1 MIGLLCIPPVVVM
14 AVSDLRSRRVAVVQ
28 LLLFGVAV
36 LAASLLES
44 GWRAVAINTA
54 FNLLTA
60 LLLCAALYGW
70 SRLRGMKLPQMVG
83 GGDLGFVLA
92 VTPYFE
98 PRGFVLYLVAS
109 CLLTLVVW
117 WLCGI
122 RSERPRDIPLVT
134 GLGVC
139 LAGMIFY
146 RIMI

>member
-1 MIGLLCIPPVVVM
+1 M
-14 AVSDLRSRRVAVVQ
+14 VSDLRNRRVAVGQ
-28 LLLFGVAV
+28 LLLFGGAV

-98 PRGFVLYLVAS
+98 PRGFVLYLILS
-109 CLLTLVVW
+109 SLLTLAVW
-117 WLCGI
+117 SLSG
-122 RSERPRDIPLVT
+122 RKDERPRDIPLVT
-134 GLGVC
+134 GLGCSFGGVV
-139 LAGMIFY
+139 FY
-146 RIMI
+146 RIIGTLI